1 MNANDLART
10 LWTLLNPTARPFGKA
25 SKAKQSRCKRA
36 ALAVI
41 DQVQLEWIAQRR
53 PRPAATT

>member
-1 MNANDLART
+1 MSANDLART
-10 LWTLLNPTARPFGKA
+10 LWTLLNPTARPFSKA
-25 SKAKQSRCKRA
+25 SKAKHSRCKGA
-36 ALAVI
+36 AIAVM